1 MRAQENT
8 RKFSKSLIYVDMC
21 YGGGIHL
28 CLCGESQSSTVILQ
42 AYSTLWFDI
51 EPFTGA

>member
-1 MRAQENT
+1 M
-8 RKFSKSLIYVDMC
+8 YVDMC
-21 YGGGIHL
+21 YGGGMHL
-28 CLCGESQSSTVILQ
+28 CLRRESQSSAVILQ